1 MISLRFLSGNCGKE
15 QEATSS
21 FLLTL
26 LRSLLHLLFP
36 LSPSFSLCNGVR
48 VIPLHDDKP
57 MHPWLPVKHVGS
69 GENGRRG
76 GRNWPIARNRERRVM
91 GGGEHREVI
100 GNIAGNNGVLV
111 TSYPVNNVYDLTI
124 RWKQRE

>member
-1 MISLRFLSGNCGKE
+1 M
-15 QEATSS
+15 
-21 FLLTL
+21 
-26 LRSLLHLLFP
+26 
-36 LSPSFSLCNGVR
+36 R

-69 GENGRRG
+69 EENGRRG
-76 GRNWPIARNRERRVM
+76 GRNWPIARNRERRAM

>member
-1 MISLRFLSGNCGKE
+1 M
-15 QEATSS
+15 
-21 FLLTL
+21 
-26 LRSLLHLLFP
+26 
-36 LSPSFSLCNGVR
+36 
-48 VIPLHDDKP
+48 
-57 MHPWLPVKHVGS
+57 
-69 GENGRRG
+69 GE
-76 GRNWPIARNRERRVM
+76 RNWPIARNREEGD